1 MPDQCS
7 YASYMSQW
15 RDVDLH
21 EKRLNSTPPVLAT
34 SASNHASLSS
44 GMHVFDS
51 RNRVTKPASRQDEM
65 QELRGRV
72 KALEHA
78 IARQGAPIHTP
89 DTLGDLS
96 DAGRPDGVA
105 EVVESLPDQC
115 FRGSNGGT
123 RYVGRSNYALFMSLF
138 PHVGGFLHRESKNKN
153 QRGDMEKL
161 KHQMWSRERQNH
173 QRTYRDHAFRLEE
186 MVPARPF
193 ADQLVHLYLSTFET
207 THRILHYQEFMR
219 QYEAYWTDP
228 MNADTVFLAKLL
240 AVMAVGSSFYSPET
254 KPTGR
259 ESMHQ
264 TTSRWIMAVQS
275 WVTSVFVGANIN
287 YDLLQ
292 IQCLLMLARQ
302 IDATDGDITW
312 IASGSLTRTALT
324 MGLHRNPR
332 RFRHSKFWA
341 EMRRRLWATIVELD
355 LQSSADGGMRP
366 SIDLEECDCDAPSNF
381 NDSDLEEDMAEDPA
395 PKAGV
400 SDGYFQAVLS
410 RSLPVRI
417 KIMEMVNSL
426 KFTLTYDEALRM
438 SDMLIRHMEE
448 GLAAFEHGSG
458 MTFAKSLYSF
468 TMRRYLLIL
477 HRPFYFS
484 VLQSPKYTY
493 SRKICLESSLH
504 ILSMLEEDAP
514 HAHMRDLAPSM
525 FRHEFFY
532 AAMTVCAELQLQMEE
547 TSPGGQLTDL
557 VRSQQTVMMRTVE
570 RMIQAL
576 QSRVYPNGK
585 GGKAYIFL
593 CMVFA
598 SVKAKLNG
606 EDVHVAIGRASEE
619 VLSACKAVMDFV
631 EDRDKTP
638 SVFDP
643 VHVFPIDF
651 SDLSALDFGTL
662 FDLSDGPEWNG
673 LVSGN

>member
-1 MPDQCS
+1 MNPEQS
-7 YASYMSQW
+7 
-15 RDVDLH
+15 
-21 EKRLNSTPPVLAT
+21 
-34 SASNHASLSS
+34 
-44 GMHVFDS
+44 
-51 RNRVTKPASRQDEM
+51 
-65 QELRGRV
+65 
-72 KALEHA
+72 
-78 IARQGAPIHTP
+78 
-89 DTLGDLS
+89 
-96 DAGRPDGVA
+96 
-105 EVVESLPDQC
+105 
-115 FRGSNGGT
+115 
-123 RYVGRSNYALFMSLF
+123 
-138 PHVGGFLHRESKNKN
+138 
-153 QRGDMEKL
+153 GDMGKL

-173 QRTYRDHAFRLEE
+173 QSAYRDHAFRLEE

-207 THRILHYQEFMR
+207 THRILHYQAFMR
-219 QYEAYWTDP
+219 QYETYWTDP
-228 MNADTVFLAKLL
+228 MNADTGFLAKLL
-240 AVMAVGSSFYSPET
+240 AVMAVGSSFYPPEA

-264 TTSRWIMAVQS
+264 TTGRWVMAVQS

-312 IASGSLTRTALT
+312 IASGSLTRSALT

-332 RFRHSKFWA
+332 RFRNSKFWG
-341 EMRRRLWATIVELD
+341 EMHRRLWATVVELD

-366 SIDLEECDCDAPSNF
+366 SIDLKECDCDAPSNLD
-381 NDSDLEEDMAEDPA
+381 DSDLEEDMAEDPA
-395 PKAGV
+395 PKVGV
-400 SDGYFQAVLS
+400 SDGYFQAVLF
-410 RSLPVRI
+410 RSLPVRT
-417 KIMEMVNSL
+417 KVMEMVNSL

-458 MTFAKSLYSF
+458 MAFAKSLYSF

-493 SRKICLESSLH
+493 SRKVCLESSLH
-504 ILSMLEEDAP
+504 ILSMLEEDVP

-532 AAMTVCAELQLQMEE
+532 AAITVCAELQLQMEE
-547 TSPGGQLTDL
+547 TPGGQLTDL
-557 VRSQQTVMMRTVE
+557 VRSQQAVMMRAVE

-593 CMVFA
+593 CLVFA

-619 VLSACKAVMDFV
+619 VISACKAMLNFV
-631 EDRDKTP
+631 EDRDKVGILISPEVKMLISRHPLYSTRSMCFRWISAIFQYVP
-638 SVFDP
+638 RGLPIQYSVC
-643 VHVFPIDF
+643 
-651 SDLSALDFGTL
+651 
-662 FDLSDGPEWNG
+662 
-673 LVSGN
+673 